1 MTELE
6 MTNLGCLRHR
16 IAPAGQFYEG
26 LPRAKKGMAMAKNE
40 DDVPV
45 IISEDDAR
53 GGVTGHH
60 VRYVLAFGLAGIIIA
75 FLAIGAY
82 FGYDAL
88 TQEASK
94 FFAAEGMLRQRLVSY
109 AVSLTLAVVAAVLLL
124 GLWNMVSGRS
134 ENASQTFM
142 RWRVVLQF
150 IALCL
155 VMVALYLVGRN

>member
-1 MTELE
+1 
-6 MTNLGCLRHR
+6 
-16 IAPAGQFYEG
+16 
-26 LPRAKKGMAMAKNE
+26 MAMAKNQ
-40 DDVPV
+40 DDAPV

-82 FGYDAL
+82 FGYGAL
-88 TQEASK
+88 TQVVSK
-94 FFAAEGMLRQRLVSY
+94 IFAAEGMLWQRLISY
-109 AVSLTLAVVAAVLLL
+109 AVSLALAVIVAVLLL
-124 GLWNMVSGRS
+124 GLWNMVWGRS

-150 IALCL
+150 IAICL
-155 VMVALYLVGRN
+155 VMVALYLVGRH